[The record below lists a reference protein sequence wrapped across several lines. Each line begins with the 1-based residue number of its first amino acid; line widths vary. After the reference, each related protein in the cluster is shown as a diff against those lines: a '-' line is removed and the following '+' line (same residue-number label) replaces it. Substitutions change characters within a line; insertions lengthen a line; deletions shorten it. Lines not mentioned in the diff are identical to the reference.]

1 MNRDRNLGGEVC
13 FGRDVTGLIANR
25 PTGAMYLWLEPVSQV
40 FKFGGSLMD
49 EGHIW
54 RLDVAENDLIVDFVP
69 DLPRQVKE
77 TERHL
82 WSWSVSQR
90 KDIEV
95 VMMGW
100 WRGWCVVSRER
111 EEREDQGG
119 GDVKWVALSC
129 DLALGLAVRLSR
141 GSWTRIQT
149 AVLIIFPIF
158 KAL

>member
-1 MNRDRNLGGEVC
+1 
-13 FGRDVTGLIANR
+13 
-25 PTGAMYLWLEPVSQV
+25 
-40 FKFGGSLMD
+40 MD

-95 VMMGW
+95 VMMGR

-111 EEREDQGG
+111 EEREDQEG
-119 GDVKWVALSC
+119 GDMKWVALSC
-129 DLALGLAVRLSR
+129 DLAFGLAVLR